1 MRISTRIAV
10 GLGLLIAL
18 VVATAAYQLSVVYKL
33 EGITRDLAG
42 TRLDASRTAIAL
54 SQEAENV
61 QGFAQRAILTG
72 DLDYGAEWRRS
83 EEALVGRLVVLG
95 SFRLGDA
102 EDRARAEVLDA
113 WAAWSDALA
122 PWTGIRDAPGAAD
135 AAQGVPTGE
144 AAAPLPPTGPAAAL
158 QARQASEPHF
168 LDFVS
173 ATNKLLAE
181 NDASATLEA
190 ALAADAAERAT
201 WVAWVASALT
211 VLGAI
216 LLGTILW
223 LSISGPLRRLA
234 DGTRTLARGQFEHR
248 IEDRSRSEFGA
259 LARDFN
265 LMAERL
271 DELEELKRDFVS
283 HVSHEL
289 KGPLA
294 AIQETILV
302 LLDELAG
309 PLTDRQRHLLEL
321 SEGSSKRL
329 SRMISDLLEISRLE
343 AGAALYDPAPCV
355 LPNVVRD
362 LLTEVDPLVTESGL
376 TVTFDDH
383 SAAGRTGGRL
393 VADEDR
399 IREVVANLVGNAIKF
414 APPGSRITLTLEEI
428 DRLPG
433 SIPARYRSLADRER
447 GPFLQLCVEDQGPG
461 VPVEHQEGI
470 FEKFYQVSIAGR
482 KQGQGVG
489 LGLAISR
496 RIAEAHGGAIW
507 VEEGAGGGSHFRL
520 VVPVQP
526 SRWQELEGSLPPD
539 YPESRHRAED
549 PSVGAGSTS
558 LHA

>member
-1 MRISTRIAV
+1 MRISTRIAL
-10 GLGLLIAL
+10 GLSLLIAL

-54 SQEAENV
+54 QQEAENV

-72 DLDYGAEWRRS
+72 DPDYGAEWRRS
-83 EEALVGRLVVLG
+83 EEALVSRLVVLG
-95 SFRLGDA
+95 AFDLGDA
-102 EDRARAEVLDA
+102 ENRARADVLDS
-113 WAAWSDALA
+113 WAAWSDALV
-122 PWTGIRDAPGAAD
+122 PWHAIRDAPSAAD
-135 AAQGVPTGE
+135 PAAGE
-144 AAAPLPPTGPAAAL
+144 AAAASAASLPATGPAAAL
-158 QARQASEPHF
+158 QARQGTESHF
-168 LDFVS
+168 LAFVS
-173 ATNKLLAE
+173 ATARLLAE

-190 ALAADAAERAT
+190 SLAAGAAERAT

-216 LLGTILW
+216 LLGSILW
-223 LSISGPLRRLA
+223 LSISGPLRRLTN
-234 DGTRTLARGQFEHR
+234 GTRSLARGQFEHR

-265 LMAERL
+265 IMAERL

-294 AIQETILV
+294 AIQETIWV

-309 PLTDRQRHLLEL
+309 PLTERQRHLLEL

-329 SRMISDLLEISRLE
+329 SRMISDLLEMSRLE
-343 AGAALYDPAPCV
+343 AGAALYDPAPSL
-355 LPNVVRD
+355 LPSVVRG
-362 LLTEVDPLVTESGL
+362 LITEVDPLVTESGL
-376 TVTFDDH
+376 TVVFDDR
-383 SAAGRTGGRL
+383 SGEGPNGGRL

-399 IREVVANLVGNAIKF
+399 MREVVANLVGNAIKF
-414 APPGSRITLTLEEI
+414 SPSGSTILLTLEEI
-428 DRLPG
+428 GRIPG
-433 SIPARYRSLADRER
+433 SLPARYRSLADREA
-447 GPFLQLCVEDQGPG
+447 GPFLLLSVEDQGPG
-461 VPVEHQEGI
+461 VPAEHREGV

-507 VEEGAGGGSHFRL
+507 VEEGADGGSLFRL

-526 SRWQELEGSLPPD
+526 SRWMELEGSLPPNFAD
-539 YPESRHRAED
+539 VGDRPRD

-558 LHA
+558 VHA

>member
-10 GLGLLIAL
+10 GLGLLIVL

-54 SQEAENV
+54 TQEAENV

-72 DLDYGAEWRRS
+72 DPDYGAEWRRS
-83 EEALVGRLVVLG
+83 EEALAGRLAVLESLG
-95 SFRLGDA
+95 LGDA
-102 EDRARAEVLDA
+102 EDRARSEVLA
-113 WAAWSDALA
+113 SWAAWSDALA
-122 PWTGIRDAPGAAD
+122 PWHGIRDAPNAAGA
-135 AAQGVPTGE
+135 E
-144 AAAPLPPTGPAAAL
+144 ARLPGTTGPAAAL
-158 QARQASEPHF
+158 RAREAFEPHF
-168 LDFVS
+168 LAFLS
-173 ATNKLLAE
+173 GTARLLAE
-181 NDASATLEA
+181 NDASATQEA
-190 ALAADAAERAT
+190 TLAADAAERAT

-309 PLTDRQRHLLEL
+309 PLTERQRHLLQL

-343 AGAALYDPAPCV
+343 AGAARYDPAPSV
-355 LPNVVRD
+355 FSTVIRD
-362 LLTEVDPLVTESGL
+362 LLSEVEPLVTESGL
-376 TVTFDDH
+376 TMIFEDH

-399 IREVVANLVGNAIKF
+399 MREVAANLVGNAIKF
-414 APPGSRITLTLEEI
+414 APPGSRITVTLEEV
-428 DRLPG
+428 DRVPGGLPV
-433 SIPARYRSLADRER
+433 RYRTLQDREQ
-447 GPFLQLCVEDQGPG
+447 GPFLLLSVEDQGPG
-461 VPVEHQEGI
+461 IPPEHREGV

-507 VEEGAGGGSHFRL
+507 VEAGPDRGSLFRL
-520 VVPVQP
+520 LVPVQP
-526 SRWQELEGSLPPD
+526 SRWMELEGSLPP
-539 YPESRHRAED
+539 SFAETGGQSGD
-549 PSVGAGSTS
+549 PSVGSGSTS